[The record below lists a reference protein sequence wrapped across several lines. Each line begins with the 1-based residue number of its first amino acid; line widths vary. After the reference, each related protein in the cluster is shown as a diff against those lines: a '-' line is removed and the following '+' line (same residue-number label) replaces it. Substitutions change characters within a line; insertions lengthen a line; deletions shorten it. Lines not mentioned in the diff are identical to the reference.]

1 MALTDKLTAIANAI
15 RGKTNKAEKLTLPQI
30 VEEINTNWHAY
41 VKNFSLAG
49 SFNDINTSFGNNGFV
64 YGYSPDGKLII
75 VAKSKNSSYEL
86 IYWRLGN
93 HPDGVVIEAG
103 REPNN
108 WEASGEP
115 EQLCA
120 CVLSGIT
127 QNCKVTIEQTD
138 TSSTYDYVEIT
149 VTVEYI

>member
-30 VEEINTNWHAY
+30 VEEINSNWHAY
-41 VKNFSLAG
+41 VKNFSLIG
-49 SFNDINTSFGNNGFV
+49 SFDDINTSFGNKGFV
-64 YGYSPDGKLII
+64 YGYTPDGKLII

-86 IYWRLGN
+86 IWWRLGS
-93 HPDGVVIEAG
+93 HPDGVVMEAG
-103 REPNN
+103 REPDN
-108 WEASGEP
+108 WEPSGEP

>member
-15 RGKTNKAEKLTLPQI
+15 RGKTDKAEKLTLPQI

-41 VKNFSLAG
+41 VKNFSLTG
-49 SFNDINTSFGNNGFV
+49 TFNDINTSFGNNGFV
-64 YGYSPDGKLII
+64 YGYTPDGKLII
-75 VAKSKNSSYEL
+75 IAKSKNSSYEL
-86 IYWRLGN
+86 IYWRLGS
-93 HPDGVVIEAG
+93 HPDSVVMEAG

-149 VTVEYI
+149 VNITYI